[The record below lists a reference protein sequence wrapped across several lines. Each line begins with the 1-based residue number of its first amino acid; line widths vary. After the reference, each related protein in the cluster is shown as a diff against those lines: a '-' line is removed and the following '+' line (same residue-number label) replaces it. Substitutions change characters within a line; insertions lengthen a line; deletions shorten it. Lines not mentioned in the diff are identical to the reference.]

1 MTKYSR
7 FEGFLHG
14 DGVTLRN
21 KDASSTKRRRRR
33 GKKSGVLLFEWI
45 FPGKESFVDVA
56 DVFNSSNVLLCVYTV
71 HRGST
76 QYAKNEKNSAEANSI
91 YDSVALL

>member
-1 MTKYSR
+1 M
-7 FEGFLHG
+7 
-14 DGVTLRN
+14 RN

-56 DVFNSSNVLLCVYTV
+56 DVFNSSNVLVCVYV

-76 QYAKNEKNSAEANSI
+76 QYAKNEKKI
-91 YDSVALL
+91 VHLW